1 MHPEI
6 ARELTTQRGRE
17 LRERARQATVARMAS
32 RRQRAERRGASLP
45 HQADEFI
52 CPAIPDY
59 VDGSFQAVSPAQDQA
74 ASPAGHVPAARRAA

>member
-17 LRERARQATVARMAS
+17 LRERAQQATLARMAS
-32 RRQRAERRGASLP
+32 RMLRATRRGAGLP
-45 HQADEFI
+45 ADADDFV

-59 VDGSFQAVSPAQDQA
+59 VDGSFRSASLADDPA
-74 ASPAGHVPAARRAA
+74 ASAAGRVPGARHAA